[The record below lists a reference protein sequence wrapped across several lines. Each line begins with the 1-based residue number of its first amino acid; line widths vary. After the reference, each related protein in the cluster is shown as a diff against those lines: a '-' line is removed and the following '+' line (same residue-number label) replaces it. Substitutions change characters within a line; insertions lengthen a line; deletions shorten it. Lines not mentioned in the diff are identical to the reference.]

1 MRSSHVLSFDNS
13 FLQQYISI
21 LVPTQR
27 YRSLQISDPD
37 LLMSSLYDMH
47 AGHGITGSKNIYSS
61 KVHIGNW
68 RQDIIGQE
76 LVKDLLNISSEIH
89 STGVMNHHNSIHSGK
104 ITNTRNKRNTY
115 LTSSQEIGS
124 KLSYENTAEN
134 SINLQKQK
142 EAISR
147 NKEGL
152 NYSLL
157 FSHANNGKDISHSNR
172 YTSNNRLSSSH
183 HLFRNKCE
191 GSNVEW
197 NFDDN
202 FPKADAHFIGTYK
215 TRDTYTN
222 KVLSNNDSV
231 FPPVDRSHTNNKAK
245 IIKNTLDL
253 DSKNTTTARLANK
266 HFTQYLSDRTSSPY
280 TAIGRSEFLP
290 SARR

>member
-1 MRSSHVLSFDNS
+1 
-13 FLQQYISI
+13 
-21 LVPTQR
+21 
-27 YRSLQISDPD
+27 
-37 LLMSSLYDMH
+37 MSSLYDMH

-76 LVKDLLNISSEIH
+76 LVQDLLNISGEDCN
-89 STGVMNHHNSIHSGK
+89 TGGRICNPTSVYEGR

-115 LTSSQEIGS
+115 MTSSQEIGS

-134 SINLQKQK
+134 SINFQKQN
-142 EAISR
+142 EAKSR

-157 FSHANNGKDISHSNR
+157 FAHTINGKDISHSNR

-183 HLFRNKCE
+183 HLFRNKCDGGNQE
-191 GSNVEW
+191 RSLDED
-197 NFDDN
+197 FYR
-202 FPKADAHFIGTYK
+202 ADAHYIGTPK

-231 FPPVDRSHTNNKAK
+231 FPPVDRSYTTSKAK

-266 HFTQYLSDRTSSPY
+266 YFTQYLSDRTSSPY